1 MSQRLIHIVPPYY
14 RKNKEANG
22 IFGAVEG
29 ESERLIAF
37 ALDVIRQGNPKTAT
51 WGLNQWEKEVGL
63 PVAPESVPL
72 ESQRAKVIARLNVP
86 DVITPLAMQRM
97 IRDYTKN
104 KQAQIV
110 EYGREKRF
118 EIIADLDQIA
128 DFDGMS
134 QMVYEMRPK
143 HLSYSI
149 SGRVETNTIVISVSA
164 RQYDIEYPICGEF
177 YPEDDLE
184 GRIYQETLLL
194 GATERH
200 YSVEYPVCNEFYS
213 EEGV

>member
-1 MSQRLIHIVPPYY
+1 
-14 RKNKEANG
+14 
-22 IFGAVEG
+22 
-29 ESERLIAF
+29 
-37 ALDVIRQGNPKTAT
+37 
-51 WGLNQWEKEVGL
+51 
-63 PVAPESVPL
+63 
-72 ESQRAKVIARLNVP
+72 
-86 DVITPLAMQRM
+86 
-97 IRDYTKN
+97 
-104 KQAQIV
+104 
-110 EYGREKRF
+110 
-118 EIIADLDQIA
+118 
-128 DFDGMS
+128 
-134 QMVYEMRPK
+134 MVYEMRPK

-149 SGRVETNTIVISVSA
+149 SGRVETDTIVISVSA